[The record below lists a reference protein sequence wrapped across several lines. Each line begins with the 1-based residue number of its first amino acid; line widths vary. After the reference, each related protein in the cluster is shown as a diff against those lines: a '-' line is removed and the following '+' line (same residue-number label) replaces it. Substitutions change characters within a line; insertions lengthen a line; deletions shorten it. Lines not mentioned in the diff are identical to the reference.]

1 VSAVAAATAP
11 QHPDRH
17 VTAHGWLRAV
27 LRRRSD
33 LSRRA
38 RLVASVLF
46 TYMDPDGGSC
56 FPSLATIADGAGYS
70 GTTSVLDGLDELEA
84 GGWLLRDQR
93 RRRDGSPATTS
104 YHAAVP
110 VEAVDPA
117 DPVGPPV
124 DPAPA
129 TPSTAEIPQS
139 APVDSVADPVDRPA
153 RGTPRPRAGVPRPGG
168 HDLATDLAK
177 THEPPRARP
186 RRRRRVDRRPPDWQL
201 TRSAGRL
208 YATTNERETG

>member
-1 VSAVAAATAP
+1 VTSVAAATAP

-27 LRRRSD
+27 QRRSD

-70 GTTSVLDGLDELEA
+70 GTSSVLDGLAELEA

-124 DPAPA
+124 DPAGRLESPDVA
-129 TPSTAEIPQS
+129 T
-139 APVDSVADPVDRPA
+139 PVDSVADPVDRPA

-168 HDLATDLAK
+168 YDLAVDLAK
-177 THEPPRARP
+177 THEPPRTRP

-201 TRSAGRL
+201 TRGPDGRL
-208 YATTNERETG
+208 YATNDREVAA

>member
-1 VSAVAAATAP
+1 VSAGAAATAP
-11 QHPDRH
+11 HHPDRH

-27 LRRRSD
+27 QRRSD

-56 FPSLATIADGAGYS
+56 FPSLATIAHDAGYS
-70 GTTSVLDGLDELEA
+70 GTSSVLDGLAELEA

-124 DPAPA
+124 DPAGRGESPHVA
-129 TPSTAEIPQS
+129 TSVDNGPG
-139 APVDSVADPVDRPA
+139 PVDSQA
-153 RGTPRPRAGVPRPGG
+153 RGTPRTRAGVPRPDG
-168 HDLATDLAK
+168 HDLAVDLAR
-177 THEPPRARP
+177 THEPPRTRP
-186 RRRRRVDRRPPDWQL
+186 RRRRRVDRRPPAWTL
-201 TRSAGRL
+201 TRGADGRL
-208 YATTNERETG
+208 YATNERGTR